1 MNIVFHTTALNLA
14 FTALILAFTAWTANV
29 EAFGETEFKETEV
42 LSSRTLTKDKSP
54 YLFNHDVL
62 VRPEGELIVEPGVE
76 LRFAPEAG
84 ITVRGV
90 FNAEGTPEEKI
101 KFVSYEPIGK
111 SFFISVQFMSYS
123 KCSNWRRIS
132 TLSLNFCCIFT
143 FCFLDRAN
151 SIKIA

>member
-111 SFFISVQFMSYS
+111 SFLIICSVGFMSYS
-123 KCSNWRRIS
+123 KCSNWRRI
-132 TLSLNFCCIFT
+132 LKLV
-143 FCFLDRAN
+143 LDVCLVFA
-151 SIKIA
+151 ILLGQIY

>member
-111 SFFISVQFMSYS
+111 SFLIICSVGFMSYS
-123 KCSNWRRIS
+123 KCSNWR
-132 TLSLNFCCIFT
+132 
-143 FCFLDRAN
+143 
-151 SIKIA
+151 

>member
-1 MNIVFHTTALNLA
+1 MNIVFQTTAFNLA
-14 FTALILAFTAWTANV
+14 FTALILAFTANNID
-29 EAFGETEFKETEV
+29 AFGETEFKETEV
-42 LSSRTLTKDKSP
+42 LSSRTLTKEKSP

-111 SFFISVQFMSYS
+111 SFFDEASMYKYRSIFSDMWFCLEKEPLYFIV
-123 KCSNWRRIS
+123 KVRRI
-132 TLSLNFCCIFT
+132 
-143 FCFLDRAN
+143 
-151 SIKIA
+151 

>member
-111 SFFISVQFMSYS
+111 SFLIIVCGSCHNYS
-123 KCSNWRRIS
+123 KFSNWRRI
-132 TLSLNFCCIFT
+132 LKLVLNFGCLFT
-143 FCFLDRAN
+143 FCYFLGQ
-151 SIKIA
+151 IY

>member
-1 MNIVFHTTALNLA
+1 MNIVFHTTAFNLA

-84 ITVRGV
+84 ITIRGV

-111 SFFISVQFMSYS
+111 SFLKEV
-123 KCSNWRRIS
+123 N
-132 TLSLNFCCIFT
+132 
-143 FCFLDRAN
+143 
-151 SIKIA
+151 

>member
-14 FTALILAFTAWTANV
+14 FTALILANV

-54 YLFNHDVL
+54 YLFKHDVL
-62 VRPEGELIVEPGVE
+62 VRAEGELIVEPGVE

-111 SFFISVQFMSYS
+111 SFLIIV
-123 KCSNWRRIS
+123 CSSCHI
-132 TLSLNFCCIFT
+132 
-143 FCFLDRAN
+143 
-151 SIKIA
+151 